1 MPPITQPTELKDLL
15 TKKEMIVA
23 KLVAEGRSNASIAA
37 RLGVKPRTIASHLVS
52 IFKKLGIKTRVKLAT
67 KYLMECGSNE

>member
-23 KLVAEGRSNASIAA
+23 KLVAESHSNASIAA

-52 IFKKLGIKTRVKLAT
+52 IFKRLSINNRVQLAT